1 MTPLSLADQKAA
13 NVLFELSYHLLGRSE
28 DIVAFADRM
37 REFWTVVH
45 RQERSAALNRGPLR
59 KAAERRTPSGMS
71 QAVRQIFDEA
81 QPADNTVTKK
91 HNMAQLIEQ
100 AELEHRD
107 TPLVP
112 DPRKE
117 EP

>member
-13 NVLFELSYHLLGRSE
+13 NVLIELSYHLLGRAE
-28 DIVAFADRM
+28 DLVAFADRM

-71 QAVRQIFDEA
+71 QAVRQIFDE
-81 QPADNTVTKK
+81 PADNTVTRRVKVGEYLEQ
-91 HNMAQLIEQ
+91 MAEEANQHPE
-100 AELEHRD
+100 
-107 TPLVP
+107 
-112 DPRKE
+112 KE
-117 EP
+117 RG